1 MSDIEVQVEVRVASD
16 SPSGQQEAVSGET
29 ASDSTGSVQH
39 TGHREVE
46 ESLSLLA
53 CVALAPPR
61 GDPAACSCDC
71 EGCVCVEGGR
81 VEGSLQS
88 MQLQLQFLMS
98 KAAKLQD
105 CLANVQDQIEKDAL
119 AAEVPSF
126 LYTCQPYFNQLESAA
141 KIPVPQLG
149 SQAFDIYPWRMQ
161 LLDFSQQLC
170 DRLEQLVVTYA
181 SYGLL
186 CLDETEPNSVS
197 HFCIGQR
204 QLGRL
209 RLSTFLYCRPTPYL
223 ARVNTGLYKR
233 MRWNVDR
240 LRDEQQQMGREQGGE
255 SEAETVGD
263 TEYYFLC
270 YEDIPNEHRAAGGD
284 SAGASHDNM
293 LRMWSIG
300 QWVQMN
306 PNPDTEDIYDWILC
320 EVPQACYHRLLFLGS
335 AEPSSCSATDFL
347 QQVLLSRQAKE

>member
-29 ASDSTGSVQH
+29 ASDITGSLQH
-39 TGHREVE
+39 TGHPDVE
-46 ESLSLLA
+46 EPLSLLA
-53 CVALAPPR
+53 SVALAPPR
-61 GDPAACSCDC
+61 GDPAAC
-71 EGCVCVEGGR
+71 GR

-88 MQLQLQFLMS
+88 MQLQLQFQSLMS
-98 KAAKLQD
+98 EAAKLQD
-105 CLANVQDQIEKDAL
+105 CLANVQGQIEKDAL

-126 LYTCQPYFNQLESAA
+126 LYTCQRYFNQLESAA
-141 KIPVPQLG
+141 QSTVPQLG
-149 SQAFDIYPWRMQ
+149 SQAFDIYPWCMQ

-170 DRLEQLVVTYA
+170 DRLVQLVVAYA

-186 CLDETEPNSVS
+186 CLDETRPNSVS

-209 RLSTFLYCRPTPYL
+209 RLSTFLYCKPTPYL

-240 LRDEQQQMGREQGGE
+240 LGDEQQQTGGEQGGE

-284 SAGASHDNM
+284 CAGPFHDNM

-306 PNPDTEDIYDWILC
+306 PNLDTEDIYDWILC
-320 EVPQACYHRLLFLGS
+320 EVPQASYHRLRFLGS

-347 QQVLLSRQAKE
+347 QQLLLSRQTKE